1 MFQAA
6 HRPQPGFQS
15 AVVGF
20 SPVVG
25 VALGVGPES
34 RSQFIEDAF
43 RLLLCIGILCR
54 RRTWTQ
60 RHR

>member
-1 MFQAA
+1 MFQTA

-20 SPVVG
+20 GPVVG
-25 VALGVGPES
+25 VALGVGPEA

-43 RLLLCIGILCR
+43 RLLLRIGIRCR
-54 RRTWTQ
+54 RRTWAQ
-60 RHR
+60 RRR